1 MGGEKDYDFA
11 DAGLQCYGQTVF
23 SPSGISKLLERQSYT
38 NEMPCKREIISD
50 N

>member
-23 SPSGISKLLERQSYT
+23 SPSGISKLLERQFT
-38 NEMPCKREIISD
+38 NEMPPCKREIISD